1 MRETEEGVLGC
12 LLNVWLSGI
21 YRPCMRV
28 CIWER
33 GRDVHLK
40 ERQKVFEAA
49 AAWCFHK
56 PVNLSVLLSCP
67 LHFLMEE
74 TNHALQRRKTAIGFE
89 QRSISCLD
97 AR

>member
-40 ERQKVFEAA
+40 ERRKVLRRLQPGAFISLSTEVS
-49 AAWCFHK
+49 CFLA
-56 PVNLSVLLSCP
+56 LSI
-67 LHFLMEE
+67 FLMEE
-74 TNHALQRRKTAIGFE
+74 TNHALQRRKTAVGFE
-89 QRSISCLD
+89 QSISCHD
-97 AR
+97 AW